1 MCVFSFFDSGPFVQ
15 RWQPLMKFA
24 QALPCPAREK
34 GIEPRHYF
42 SSDATNRAGV
52 STGTLPATDFGK

>member
-1 MCVFSFFDSGPFVQ
+1 
-15 RWQPLMKFA
+15 MKFA

-42 SSDATNRAGV
+42 SSDAMNRAGV